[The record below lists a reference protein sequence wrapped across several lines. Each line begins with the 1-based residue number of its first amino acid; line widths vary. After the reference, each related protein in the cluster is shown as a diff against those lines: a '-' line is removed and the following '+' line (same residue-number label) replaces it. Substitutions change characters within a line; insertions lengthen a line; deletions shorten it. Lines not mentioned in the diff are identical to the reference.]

1 MKEKNTKKVNQDSK
15 SNQQDDIIEEW
26 LEKTD
31 LSDAIES
38 AFDKG
43 NVIQIKAGRKKIGKR
58 VSLILPEDSILQLTQ
73 LSKEKGMGYQTL
85 ARMFILEKIEET
97 KKKKAG

>member
-1 MKEKNTKKVNQDSK
+1 MKEKNMHKVKKNSK
-15 SNQQDDIIEEW
+15 LNQQDEMLEEW
-26 LEKTD
+26 LDKVD
-31 LSDAIES
+31 LSDVIES

-43 NVIQIKAGRKKIGKR
+43 NVVPLKAGRKKIGKR
-58 VSLILPEDSILQLTQ
+58 VSLILPEDSIRQLTQ

-97 KKKKAG
+97 AKKKAG

>member
-1 MKEKNTKKVNQDSK
+1 MKEKDMLKTKQNSKLNPQDEK
-15 SNQQDDIIEEW
+15 LEEW
-26 LEKTD
+26 LEKVD

-38 AFDKG
+38 AFEKR
-43 NVIQIKAGRKKIGKR
+43 NVVPLKVGRKKIGKR
-58 VSLILPEDSILQLTQ
+58 VSLILPEESIVQLTQ

-97 KKKKAG
+97 SKKKAG

>member
-15 SNQQDDIIEEW
+15 SNQQDDMIEEW

>member
-1 MKEKNTKKVNQDSK
+1 MLKVKKSLEL
-15 SNQQDDIIEEW
+15 NQQDEMLEEW
-26 LEKTD
+26 LEKVD

-38 AFDKG
+38 AFEKG
-43 NVIQIKAGRKKIGKR
+43 NIVSLKAGRKKIGKR

-97 KKKKAG
+97 SKKKAG